1 MKGTTMKKYLFG
13 IAVAFAL
20 VGAASSAHAAPPAL
34 ATRIPSAR
42 LAELKTDIAK
52 ARATDA
58 KTFTIVNSI
67 IQRAPEADA
76 RARGRKAATALTL
89 AQLGPSAL
97 LPMLE
102 TLAVDAPQGLTA
114 EQAKSVRRDVIEAVG
129 LLRDAKALP
138 VLGAILDDASEDV
151 ETTRTVT
158 EAVARIGTDEAAT
171 RILTALDA
179 STGDRSRAIVSA
191 MGDCRR
197 IRVTQALAGR
207 LRSANDDA
215 TVRVAS
221 KALGRAG
228 NAWAWKTLADRS
240 EESRIRQTAAA
251 ALVEAFVK
259 HDGEGRQAA
268 SNALMVV
275 DAPETATLISD
286 AKRGA
291 SPELVKALDALAA
304 RFARNPSR

>member
-1 MKGTTMKKYLFG
+1 MRTIMSKYVLGF
-13 IAVAFAL
+13 AVAIAL
-20 VGAASSAHAAPPAL
+20 TGAASAAEAAPPSVAM
-34 ATRIPSAR
+34 RIPSVR

-52 ARATDA
+52 ARAADA
-58 KTFTIVNSI
+58 KSFSLVNRIVL
-67 IQRAPEADA
+67 RAPEADA
-76 RARGRKAATALTL
+76 KARARKAATALTL

-102 TLAVDAPQGLTA
+102 LLAVDAPHGLTL
-114 EQAKSVRRDVIEAVG
+114 EQTNNVRRDVIEAVG

-138 VLGAILDDASEDV
+138 VLGAILDDACEDA

-158 EAVARIGTDEAAT
+158 EAVARIGTEEAAT

-179 STGDRSRAIVSA
+179 SSADRTRAIVSG

-197 IRVTQALAGR
+197 LRVTQALAGR
-207 LRSANDDA
+207 LRTANDDA
-215 TVRVAS
+215 TVRAAAR
-221 KALGRAG
+221 ALGRAG
-228 NAWAWKTLADRS
+228 NAWAWKTLADRT

-251 ALVEAFVK
+251 ALVEAYVK
-259 HDGEGRQAA
+259 HQGDERQAA

-275 DAPETATLISD
+275 DAPETPSLITD

-291 SPELVKALDALAA
+291 SPELAKALDALAA
-304 RFARNPSR
+304 RFARNPAR